1 MAFSSLVTKE
11 ICKAPPAR
19 APRPTP
25 VTDEPAHDARN
36 PVWSQLAAE
45 HEDLDAGVAD
55 AGVIDSGPTD
65 AGVPLPAGTP
75 PPAPSGPDAC
85 DTREEEDRKDAFRF
99 SVKSVSRFRPSAGY
113 GMFDATYLPMASLM
127 TASVRMKF
135 NFLPAEDMP
144 DMFTLWNLIMTGNT
158 AEVAKYFWTDSQQR
172 QFERDYI
179 ANVTALW
186 SLQHSFQS
194 TKPCWPFTAH
204 PLVYPAAV
212 ESDSDAH
219 FKVDV
224 YKMSD
229 PTGHRRSSF
238 RARNP
243 GTADWQGSGELDEH
257 DVINEPDKQSQA
269 VARTERQRLERAIGS
284 ASASPVLFEQGNS
297 EVNAADTAR
306 LRALATV
313 IKHKAPSDPVIPIR
327 IDGYASAEGQGAFN
341 QRLSENRA
349 TAVRDILQAAGVPQP
364 LVPSAR
370 GPIGAPGDAANRKV
384 ELHPD
389 TAFETRYSG
398 NTFSPAAHEFG
409 HAIGLPDEYANH
421 LTGNLGQKQTD
432 FIDLANAASVR
443 PPDRWG
449 QGDRTAS
456 VMSVGVDVLPRHYL
470 TLWEALGEM
479 TRPDITRDEWSIR

>member
-1 MAFSSLVTKE
+1 MAFSSLATRDAHR
-11 ICKAPPAR
+11 APPM
-19 APRPTP
+19 RPPPSTP
-25 VTDEPAHDARN
+25 VTDEPAHAVSN
-36 PVWSQLAAE
+36 PTWSQLAIE
-45 HEDLDAGVAD
+45 HEALDAGLTDAGVA
-55 AGVIDSGPTD
+55 AAGPTD

-85 DTREEEDRKDAFRF
+85 DTREEEERKRAFRL

-127 TASVRMKF
+127 TASVKMKF

-158 AEVAKYFWTDSQQR
+158 AEVARYFWTDAQQR
-172 QFERDYI
+172 QFERDYV
-179 ANVTALW
+179 ARVAALW
-186 SLQHSFQS
+186 SFQHAFRS
-194 TKPCWPFTAH
+194 TKPCWPFSAH
-204 PLVYPAAV
+204 PLVYPTAV
-212 ESDSDAH
+212 ASDSDAH
-219 FKVDV
+219 FNVDV

-243 GTADWQGSGELDEH
+243 GTADWQGSGELDEN

-269 VARTERQRLERAIGS
+269 VARTERQRLERAIVS
-284 ASASPVLFEQGNS
+284 ASASPVLFQRGDS
-297 EVNAADTAR
+297 EVNAADRAR
-306 LRALATV
+306 LSALATAM
-313 IKHKAPSDPVIPIR
+313 KHKNPSDPGIPMR
-327 IDGYASAEGQGAFN
+327 IHGYASAEGPRALN
-341 QRLSENRA
+341 QQLSENRA
-349 TAVRDILQAAGVPQP
+349 NAVRDILQATGVPQP
-364 LVPSAR
+364 LMPAGH
-370 GPIGAPGDAANRKV
+370 GPVGAPHDAANRRA
-384 ELHPD
+384 ELCPD
-389 TAFETRYSG
+389 TAFETTYRG
-398 NTFSPAAHEFG
+398 NVFSPAAHEFG
-409 HAIGLPDEYANH
+409 HAIGLPDEYTNH

-432 FIDLANAASVR
+432 FIALANAAGVR

-479 TRPDITRDEWSIR
+479 TRPEIERDEWSIR